1 MAGTRSSTRQAAA
14 ASSSPTSSQGAPAAN
29 TGPAGRKRKG
39 DSTAGPKSKRGKKGS
54 DKAQATI
61 EDTMPTEEKDDSK
74 DDPKDVEMKD
84 DEVRP
89 DEATANAKKPVNDG
103 GQNELNDREVA
114 VKAREDA
121 VKEREEALE
130 NGKAEG
136 KDGTNGTEE
145 SETNKVDLDPKG
157 DLAKLEETGDVEAKE
172 EKNSG
177 SKDGTTN
184 AGDAVEE
191 SSKRGESTPS
201 SILEKGIIYFFFRGR
216 VGIDEPSDVN
226 DVARS
231 YIVLRPIPHGS
242 KLGDGPIGD
251 AGTNRLLA
259 LPKKVLP
266 SSPKDRFMIFVEKA
280 KASMEDIKSFFASS
294 DYTTKTAGTRHT
306 PSATPIGEGV
316 YAITTTGR
324 ESHLAYILTIPSEL
338 SEVQKDVGLQERG
351 SFVTSVKNPQYSG
364 PANAT
369 LPEGPKYPQEILD
382 EFRSL
387 RWMPLQPKLLD
398 YVNTQFL
405 VIGHAGNDFEKATEQ
420 QPVDEKHDK
429 DTPLEEMEKL
439 EQEDELRVEHLKGD
453 DSVFV
458 DLGLSSKEYPKIQ
471 TTW

>member
-1 MAGTRSSTRQAAA
+1 M
-14 ASSSPTSSQGAPAAN
+14 PA
-29 TGPAGRKRKG
+29 
-39 DSTAGPKSKRGKKGS
+39 
-54 DKAQATI
+54 
-61 EDTMPTEEKDDSK
+61 EEKEEDS
-74 DDPKDVEMKD
+74 KDVEMK
-84 DEVRP
+84 E
-89 DEATANAKKPVNDG
+89 DEARADEGTVEAKEPVKDNG
-103 GQNELNDREVA
+103 LNDLKEREIA
-114 VKAREDA
+114 VQAREDA
-121 VKEREEALE
+121 MKEKEEALE
-130 NGKAEG
+130 NGKSEG
-136 KDGTNGTEE
+136 KESANGIEE
-145 SETNKVDLDPKG
+145 NEPKVDHGPNG
-157 DLAKLEETGDVEAKE
+157 DSSKVEKTGEIEAKE
-172 EKNSG
+172 DVNSA
-177 SKDGTTN
+177 SKDQTAN
-184 AGDAVEE
+184 ADDAVEE
-191 SSKRGESTPS
+191 SSKRDESTPS

-266 SSPKDRFMIFVEKA
+266 AGPKDRFLIFVEKA
-280 KASMEDIKSFFASS
+280 KASMEDIKSSFASS
-294 DYTTKTAGTRHT
+294 DYATKTAGTRHT
-306 PSATPIGEGV
+306 PAATPIGEGV
-316 YAITTTGR
+316 YAITKTGR

-364 PANAT
+364 PANT
-369 LPEGPKYPQEILD
+369 NLPEGPDYPQEILD

-405 VIGHAGNDFEKATEQ
+405 VIGHADNDLGKAAEQ

-439 EQEDELRVEHLKGD
+439 EHEDELRVEHLKGD

-458 DLGLSSKEYPKIQ
+458 DLGLSSKEYPAVQ

>member
-1 MAGTRSSTRQAAA
+1 
-14 ASSSPTSSQGAPAAN
+14 
-29 TGPAGRKRKG
+29 
-39 DSTAGPKSKRGKKGS
+39 
-54 DKAQATI
+54 
-61 EDTMPTEEKDDSK
+61 MPTVEKDDE
-74 DDPKDVEMKD
+74 KDVEMKH
-84 DEVRP
+84 DEARP
-89 DEATANAKKPVNDG
+89 DEETAEAKQPVNDG

-130 NGKAEG
+130 NGKSEG

-145 SETNKVDLDPKG
+145 SETKVDLGPKG
-157 DLAKLEETGDVEAKE
+157 DLAKTEETGEVEVKE
-172 EKNSG
+172 DENSG

-184 AGDAVEE
+184 ADDAVEE
-191 SSKRGESTPS
+191 SSKRDESTPS

-231 YIVLRPIPHGS
+231 FIVLRPIPHGS

-266 SSPKDRFMIFVEKA
+266 GGPKDRFMIFVEKA
-280 KASMEDIKSFFASS
+280 KASMEDIKSSFASS
-294 DYTTKTAGTRHT
+294 DYNTKTAGTRHT

-351 SFVTSVKNPQYSG
+351 SFVTSVKNPQYAG

-369 LPEGPKYPQEILD
+369 LPEGPKYPQE
-382 EFRSL
+382 
-387 RWMPLQPKLLD
+387 
-398 YVNTQFL
+398 
-405 VIGHAGNDFEKATEQ
+405 
-420 QPVDEKHDK
+420 
-429 DTPLEEMEKL
+429 
-439 EQEDELRVEHLKGD
+439 
-453 DSVFV
+453 
-458 DLGLSSKEYPKIQ
+458 
-471 TTW
+471 